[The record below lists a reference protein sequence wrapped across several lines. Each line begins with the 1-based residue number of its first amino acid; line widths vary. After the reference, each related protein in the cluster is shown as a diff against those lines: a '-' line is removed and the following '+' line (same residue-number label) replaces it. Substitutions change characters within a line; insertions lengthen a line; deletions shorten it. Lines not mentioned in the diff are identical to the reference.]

1 MQNYSSYYL
10 DYYFSVP
17 DWKTTW
23 PNTTTV
29 VRAVINGTRV
39 ARMPGGADHDFYHVY
54 DFYNFRPGS
63 PDPSN
68 FQLPGGYYC
77 AGLKGENKTVPKV
90 PSVFSMEFESV
101 WRRNNSNYTVLS
113 WKVCTCIY
121 GMNSIVPV
129 QWFSIE
135 C

>member
-1 MQNYSSYYL
+1 MQNYSISYYL

-17 DWKTTW
+17 GWKTTW
-23 PNTTTV
+23 PNTTV
-29 VRAVINGTRV
+29 VRAVINGTRA
-39 ARMPGGADHDFYHVY
+39 ARPPGGADYHFYHVY

-77 AGLKGENKTVPKV
+77 MGLKGENKTVPKV

-101 WRRNNSNYTVLS
+101 WSRNNSNYTVSS
-113 WKVCTCIY
+113 WQVCILC
-121 GMNSIVPV
+121 
-129 QWFSIE
+129 
-135 C
+135 